1 MTNFLCPICH
11 ESLSE
16 KEKSLVCEKG
26 HSYDRAA
33 VGYVNLTVG
42 SSASHGDD
50 KMMVSARKRFLELG
64 CYAPMRDSLCSF
76 SAKYTPEK
84 GRLLDAGCG
93 EGYYT
98 AAVSD
103 ALDNGKVAA
112 IDISKH
118 AIASACKRK
127 AENGIDYAVA
137 SVYAIPCPDA
147 HFDTVIS
154 VFSPFAREEFIRV
167 LKDGG
172 TLISVIPQRRHLYSL
187 KCAIYDEPY
196 ENEVLPFEVEGF
208 DLIDSTDI
216 SYDFTLTSNQA
227 ISDLFS
233 MTPYYYRTPKSGHER
248 LSSLNSLTLEARFT
262 VLVYKKK

>member
-1 MTNFLCPICH
+1 
-11 ESLSE
+11 
-16 KEKSLVCEKG
+16 
-26 HSYDRAA
+26 
-33 VGYVNLTVG
+33 
-42 SSASHGDD
+42 
-50 KMMVSARKRFLELG
+50 
-64 CYAPMRDSLCSF
+64 MRDSLCSF

-127 AENGIDYAVA
+127 AENDIDYAVA

-196 ENEVLPFEVEGF
+196 ENEVQPFEVEGF

-248 LSSLNSLTLEARFT
+248 LCALDELTCEARFT